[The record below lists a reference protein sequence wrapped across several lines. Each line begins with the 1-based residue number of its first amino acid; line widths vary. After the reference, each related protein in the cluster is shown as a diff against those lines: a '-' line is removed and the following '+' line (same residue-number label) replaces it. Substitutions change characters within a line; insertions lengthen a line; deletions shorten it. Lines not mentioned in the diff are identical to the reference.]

1 MFGLE
6 VKAITYRE
14 ITKYGITVQPTPPYK
29 LKPVNRVALLATLL
43 ASDQTKTGFAKLAQ
57 LWERHCVAAEYEH
70 GGAGPEPN
78 TMLGF

>member
-6 VKAITYRE
+6 VKVITYRD
-14 ITKYGITVQPTPPYK
+14 ILKYGIVVQPTPPYK

-43 ASDQTKTGFAKLAQ
+43 APDQSKKGLNKLAL
-57 LWERHCVAAEYEH
+57 LWESHCSAAEYVH
-70 GGAGPEPN
+70 GGAGPEAN